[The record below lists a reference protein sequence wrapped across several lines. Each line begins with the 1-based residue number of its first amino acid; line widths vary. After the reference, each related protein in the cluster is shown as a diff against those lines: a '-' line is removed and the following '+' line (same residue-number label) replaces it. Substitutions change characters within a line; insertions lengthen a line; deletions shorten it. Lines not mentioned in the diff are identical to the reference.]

1 MLYKIIGKRKKKM
14 DNQATTPA
22 AKEEKNNRKLHAI
35 YLFIIFILAGL
46 CAYMSFQYKELK
58 TIVSTHEIKIETT
71 IKEKDNVQADLL
83 ALKADF
89 DALTTSDAVLNE
101 ELVAKRAL
109 IDSLILQAEK
119 HKGDSYMIAK
129 LKKETQTLRQIMQG
143 YVRTIDSL
151 NTLNG
156 VLIAEKK
163 EVLGQLDNEKN
174 RTKLVEGEK
183 EALKGR
189 IDRAAVLSTM
199 NVKAIGI
206 KQSRGGKKDSETTKA
221 SKVDKI
227 RVTFDVA
234 DNDLTIAGGHDI
246 YVRIITPDAQELTQ
260 ERSPTRQFTFGNTT
274 AYFAAK
280 KTIDYQNQPMTVL
293 ILCPKAKEEDELAPG
308 KYIVELYSDKVM
320 IGTTTMVL
328 E

>member
-1 MLYKIIGKRKKKM
+1 M
-14 DNQATTPA
+14 DNPTTTPA
-22 AKEEKNNRKLHAI
+22 ATKEEKNNRKLHAI

-58 TIVSTHEIKIETT
+58 TIVATHEIKIETVV
-71 IKEKDNVQADLL
+71 KEKEDVTEDLKDL
-83 ALKADF
+83 KEQYALLETN
-89 DALTTSDAVLNE
+89 DAAINA
-101 ELVAKRAL
+101 ELQAKRVM
-109 IDSLILQAEK
+109 IDSLLVLAEK
-119 HKGDSYMIAK
+119 HKGDSYYIAK
-129 LKKETQTLRQIMQG
+129 LKKETSTLRAIMKG
-143 YVRTIDSL
+143 YIVTIDSL
-151 NTLNG
+151 NQLNG
-156 VLIAEKK
+156 KLIAEKK

-234 DNDLTIAGGHDI
+234 DNDLTIAGGHAI

-260 ERSPTRQFTFGNTT
+260 ERSPARQFSFGNTT

-308 KYIVELYSDKVM
+308 KYLVELYSDKVM

>member
-1 MLYKIIGKRKKKM
+1 M
-14 DNQATTPA
+14 DNQATPPA
-22 AKEEKNNRKLHAI
+22 AEKENNRKLHAI
-35 YLFIIFILAGL
+35 YLIIIFLLAGL
-46 CAYMSFQYKELK
+46 CGFLSLQYKELK
-58 TIVSTHEIKIETT
+58 TIVATHEIKIETT
-71 IKEKDNVQADLL
+71 IKEKDDVEGDLKEL
-83 ALKADF
+83 REQYAQLE
-89 DALTTSDAVLNE
+89 TNDAVLNA
-101 ELVAKRAL
+101 ELQAKRAM
-109 IDSLILQAEK
+109 IDSLLILAEK
-119 HKGDSYMIAK
+119 HKGDAYYIAK
-129 LKKETQTLRQIMQG
+129 LKKETSTLREIMKG
-143 YVRTIDSL
+143 YIVTIDSL

-156 VLIAEKK
+156 ILIADKNR
-163 EVLGQLDNEKN
+163 VLGQLDDEKN
-174 RTKLVEGEK
+174 RTKLVEDEK
-183 EALKGR
+183 EKLKGR

-206 KQSRGGKKDSETTKA
+206 KQSRGGKKDSETSKA

-234 DNDLTIAGGHDI
+234 DNDLTIPGAHDV

-293 ILCPKAKEEDELAPG
+293 ILCPKAKEEDKLAPG